1 MAQSSSRAASLPE
14 NRCTV
19 AMYAVIPPVSLA
31 TLPTLALEAFCPGG
45 QRSPHL
51 HCVQLCIFPRAWLEE
66 ARCWSH
72 CTTSTLGKPHGVS
85 VGEGNVG
92 VLLCVSSWYY
102 DVGPGARLRLQGRL
116 RSEVQDRVSH
126 VSWPTWVSRSGRTL
140 VLIPL
145 QLRFLAAAPRGPDRT
160 LNCAN
165 DSTLCL
171 CFLMEELQPGKAPL
185 KSSIRWLLVRGDRWD
200 LEYFLAFFRYFIND
214 LWCGTNSYLRFLK
227 MCV

>member
-1 MAQSSSRAASLPE
+1 MLEPLHSLLPGEASWGFSGRRE
-14 NRCTV
+14 RG
-19 AMYAVIPPVSLA
+19 IPPV
-31 TLPTLALEAFCPGG
+31 C
-45 QRSPHL
+45 PHL
-51 HCVQLCIFPRAWLEE
+51 GTMV
-66 ARCWSH
+66 
-72 CTTSTLGKPHGVS
+72 LG
-85 VGEGNVG
+85 
-92 VLLCVSSWYY
+92 SW
-102 DVGPGARLRLQGRL
+102 PGARLRLQGRL

-160 LNCAN
+160 LNCAT

-171 CFLMEELQPGKAPL
+171 CFLMEEMQPSKAPL

-214 LWCGTNSYLRFLK
+214 L
-227 MCV
+227 